1 MAGWMNG
8 CICWVREGEL
18 VGSSSPSTQ
27 VVSSLLTNEMVSGII
42 IYQTQGTYVYL
53 N

>member
-8 CICWVREGEL
+8 HICWVQEGEL

-27 VVSSLLTNEMVSGII
+27 VVSSPLTNEMISGIT
-42 IYQTQGTYVYL
+42 IYQTQGTCVYL